1 MYQELTI
8 SFQRHLATSH
18 PDLLAQL
25 QDEGELGT
33 WLTEKIDAVIPIAKQ
48 LRMQNTPAFIIMETC
63 MHELVKQLP
72 VSRFNYISSVLE
84 EEFEADYFRLS
95 EMGVLTYE
103 VLNMM
108 EACAPVLDAMAFS
121 ADNEDNPNIHYAVT
135 GALKDYLDSKQVSM
149 KM

>member
-1 MYQELTI
+1 
-8 SFQRHLATSH
+8 
-18 PDLLAQL
+18 
-25 QDEGELGT
+25 
-33 WLTEKIDAVIPIAKQ
+33 
-48 LRMQNTPAFIIMETC
+48 